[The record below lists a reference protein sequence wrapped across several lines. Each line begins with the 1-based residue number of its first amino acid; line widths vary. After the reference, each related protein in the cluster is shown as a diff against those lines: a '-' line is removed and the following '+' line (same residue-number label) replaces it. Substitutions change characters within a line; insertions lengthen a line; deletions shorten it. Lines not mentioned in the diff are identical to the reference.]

1 METGG
6 GIVQIGH
13 WIKKHKFMCVLAIGC
28 LCVLPFANQNN
39 VDAKSK
45 EIDIL
50 NDGDRVEI
58 RVALATG
65 LNKDTFTIDKG
76 EYIVV
81 DDVNK
86 KLGEVE
92 EDAEITVKSDK
103 SNRIEILIDGK
114 RLGSFDG
121 PITFKA
127 DNENKAIF
135 SYDGRQYR
143 GNVVLDSAMSGVMII
158 NQLDVEYYLY
168 GVVGMEMSPS
178 YPKEAL
184 RAQAIAARSYAL
196 SNLNANGKYDVTAG
210 TSDQAYGGYT
220 QEKSTANTNVVDAV
234 DDTVGKVIVY
244 EDKKGNEHILT
255 AFFHANGGGY
265 TESSRNAWGGAENP
279 CLVGVASPYD
289 AKDNNYS
296 WTVEY
301 TPAEIE
307 KMVNKYLD
315 DKNDDRR
322 LGAYVSIEVQTRTI
336 DGDANP
342 SDRVSRIV
350 VAGEKSTIY
359 IDKENIRSVFG
370 LKSTKFH
377 VADSASVYVKQ
388 VDGQAQTLDIG
399 DKKDLYSSTSSSTAA
414 RIVLDNGKY
423 FIKSADGVSSL
434 NKDQRVTGDKVIF
447 EGFGS
452 GHGVGMSQAGA
463 RYMALDGKSYTDILD
478 LYYNGKVSYLKTIY
492 K

>member
-1 METGG
+1 MGRLG
-6 GIVQIGH
+6 Q
-13 WIKKHKFMCVLAIGC
+13 WQKKYKLVLALAIGC
-28 LCVLPFANQNN
+28 LCIIPFSYQNN

-45 EIDIL
+45 EVDIL
-50 NDGDRVEI
+50 NDGNRVNI

-65 LNKDTFTIDKG
+65 IDKDTFTIDKG
-76 EYIVV
+76 DYVILT
-81 DDVNK
+81 DVNK
-86 KLGEVE
+86 QLGKVT
-92 EDAEITVKSDK
+92 EDDEITVKSDT
-103 SNRIEILIDGK
+103 SNRVQILINGK
-114 RLGSFDG
+114 KLGSYNG
-121 PITFKA
+121 PITFQA
-127 DNENKAIF
+127 DNETKDIF

-143 GNVVLDSAMSGVMII
+143 GNVILDSAMSGAMII
-158 NQLDVEYYLY
+158 NKLDVEYYLY

-184 RAQAIAARSYAL
+184 KAQAIAARSYAL
-196 SNLNANGKYDVTAG
+196 SNLNANGKYDVVAG

-220 QEKSTANTNVVDAV
+220 QEKSTANANVIDAV
-234 DDTVGKVIVY
+234 DDTAGKVIVY
-244 EDKKGNEHILT
+244 EDKKGSEHILT

-289 AKDNNYS
+289 AKDSNYS
-296 WTVEY
+296 WTVEF
-301 TPAEIE
+301 TPEEIE
-307 KMVNKYLD
+307 KLVNKYLD
-315 DKNDDRR
+315 GKNDSRR
-322 LGAYVSIEVQTRTI
+322 LGAYISMELQVKNA
-336 DGDANP
+336 DGDVNP

-370 LKSTKFH
+370 LKSTKFN

-388 VDGQAQTLDIG
+388 VDGKAQTLDIG
-399 DKKDLYSSTSSSTAA
+399 EKKDLYSSTSSSTAA
-414 RIVLDNGKY
+414 RVVVDNGKY
-423 FIKSADGVSSL
+423 FIRSADGVTSL
-434 NKDQRVTGDKVIF
+434 NKDQRVTGDKIIF

-463 RYMALDGKSYTDILD
+463 RYMALDGKDYTEILD
-478 LYYNGKVSYLKTIY
+478 LYYNGNVSYIKTLY